1 MHVLVS
7 SDWGAIEYRDPG
19 TRMRK
24 GALDLSAVLAVNRI
38 PGSGH
43 KRGMMTRRDAE
54 PRCCLILE
62 CDEEK
67 RCVSAAVRAGRAFC
81 VAAAYGCTC
90 ACVCLCTRSRL
101 SVCVSTTCICQ
112 CRCCLVAVA
121 L

>member
-1 MHVLVS
+1 MQVWFKGTPSLMHVLVS

-90 ACVCLCTRSRL
+90 ACVCL
-101 SVCVSTTCICQ
+101 
-112 CRCCLVAVA
+112 
-121 L
+121 